1 MILLIASLGVLILGL
16 IVFGGGQVFMPLFKS
31 LWEIMSNHGAN
42 IHQDNID
49 NMFAVA
55 NSTPGVVS
63 TKLATFTGYLS
74 ANGEWWGWL
83 ALILT
88 YLIFSIPSIV
98 LVWWAYKIMDKT
110 ETNKYL
116 KNMMNFLRPVVVG
129 ILLALSIQLFLGT
142 AFPQVVLNSSK
153 DYVGI
158 DTTNAKATFFS
169 GWRLYA
175 LISYVIVVIPES
187 FILYRRKVNLFILII
202 SHIVVGMV
210 LFEPWL

>member
-1 MILLIASLGVLILGL
+1 MVLLIASLGVLILGL

-31 LWEIMSNHGAN
+31 LWELMSNHGAN

-88 YLIFSIPSIV
+88 YLIFSIPSII
-98 LVWWAYKIMDKT
+98 LVWWAYKLMSKT

-142 AFPQVVLNSSK
+142 AFPQVVLNTSK

-158 DTTNAKATFFS
+158 DSTTAKATFFS